1 MYPEVRTWAKGCVST
16 LAPYVRAFAGPP
28 GNWDL
33 IPQEMAASPSHRPQL
48 RKTRSTAIPT
58 RRFTCPSEQASPTS
72 PDPQPLGPPS
82 PSPSTHLS
90 KLEHTASCPVHMP
103 LICTL
108 VPRLS
113 IRPQICTFVPQ
124 SPQNLC
130 KRACP
135 SRQTH
140 SDHTHILPSYTPP
153 LFLNTHP
160 SPPAICTYGPLSC
173 TLEAPHPLSVRT
185 VPFSHSVLVSA
196 HKTSPACRVQAVDP
210 RSPAEPQ
217 VSA

>member
-1 MYPEVRTWAKGCVST
+1 MYPEVGTWAKGCVST

-90 KLEHTASCPVHMP
+90 KLEHTASCPMHMP

-135 SRQTH
+135 SRHTH

-160 SPPAICTYGPLSC
+160 PPPRNLYIRPPLLHSRSPPPSVCAHGPILALCPGQCTQNLTCLPCSGG
-173 TLEAPHPLSVRT
+173 
-185 VPFSHSVLVSA
+185 
-196 HKTSPACRVQAVDP
+196 
-210 RSPAEPQ
+210 
-217 VSA
+217 